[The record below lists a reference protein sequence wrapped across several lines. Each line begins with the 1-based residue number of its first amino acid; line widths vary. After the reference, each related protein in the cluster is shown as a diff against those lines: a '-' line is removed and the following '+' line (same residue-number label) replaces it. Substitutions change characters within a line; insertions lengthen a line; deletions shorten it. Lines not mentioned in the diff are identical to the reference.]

1 MTPRVSSILG
11 FPEVKGSASLND
23 DDDSSALSC
32 QKWSSGEAL
41 LTAAVLEL
49 DDMTVENINNCS
61 SHHQLKA

>member
-11 FPEVKGSASLND
+11 FPEEKGNASLND
-23 DDDSSALSC
+23 DDDSSAVSC

-49 DDMTVENINNCS
+49 DDMAVENINNCS
-61 SHHQLKA
+61 IHHQLKA